1 MNECLFM
8 HLCVQNYKVI
18 LSEWEILM
26 KKKNG
31 MTI

>member
-26 KKKNG
+26 KKKK
-31 MTI
+31 MV